1 MTWDPRKDYRV
12 PATLKFFGFL
22 RDQSSQ
28 KPVFFVSGGVLDC
41 FEGFLRVAIDS
52 LQHLRHPKL
61 HLVVRLDER
70 EKNVSTGHGEHIVAV
85 LGEFD
90 VKAERTFAGEIRL
103 GMDS

>member
-70 EKNVSTGHGEHIVAV
+70 EKNVSTGHGEH
-85 LGEFD
+85 
-90 VKAERTFAGEIRL
+90 KAERTFAGEIRL